1 MNLDICDEIAEK
13 LILETNTSE
22 RTVLFDGYDVYTM
35 SFSFTK
41 YGIEEL
47 LKNYDYLKP
56 FIDETVDTDIYN
68 VFWLNSL
75 IIKRGRGTRT

>member
-22 RTVLFDGYDVYTM
+22 RTVLFDGEHDVYTM

-47 LKNYDYLKP
+47 LKNYDYLIADK
-56 FIDETVDTDIYN
+56 N
-68 VFWLNSL
+68 L
-75 IIKRGRGTRT
+75 INKNYSAGEVKKVIL